1 MPPDLN
7 YCAGQCQK
15 YTPGMGSVDGVAREC
30 AYCGRDY
37 RKQYE
42 RGRRML
48 DMRRDVGAEGSG
60 AQRRRERLRKWYGQ
74 TQYEGSGRRAIGET
88 RTRRR

>member
-1 MPPDLN
+1 VLHYPAHCQLHYHLRSFMPPDLN

-15 YTPGMGSVDGVAREC
+15 YTPSLRSADGVARDC
-30 AYCGRDY
+30 GACGRDY

-48 DMRRDVGAEGSG
+48 DMTRDVGGEGMGS
-60 AQRRRERLRKWYGQ
+60 QRRRERLRKWY
-74 TQYEGSGRRAIGET
+74 E
-88 RTRRR
+88 